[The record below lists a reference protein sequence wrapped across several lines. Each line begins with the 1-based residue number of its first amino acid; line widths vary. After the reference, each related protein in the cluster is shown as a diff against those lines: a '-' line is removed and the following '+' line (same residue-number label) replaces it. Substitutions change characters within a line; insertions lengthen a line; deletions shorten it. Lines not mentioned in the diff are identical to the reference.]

1 MSEEKKNDVVSEET
15 DLTDDKI
22 DDKKEGEI
30 DSLESGIVP
39 ALKDTEIVSE
49 VQNSFLDYAM
59 SVIVARALPDV
70 RDGFKPVHRRVIFG
84 MARGGYTPD
93 KPFVKSAKVVGDVMG
108 SYHPH
113 GDAAI
118 YSTLVRLAQPFSM
131 RYTLVTGHGNFG
143 SMDGDEA
150 AAMRYT
156 ECKLSKIA
164 LEMTDGMDENTI
176 DFIPN
181 YDGTLQEPVCLPS
194 RFPNLLCN
202 GSDGIAVGMATKMPP
217 HNLKEVVDGVVALS
231 KNPDITTDELM
242 QIIKGPD
249 FPTGGIVYGL
259 GGIKQAYET
268 GRGTFRI
275 RGRATIE
282 EKDGEKSKIIITEI
296 PYQVNKAS
304 LVEKI
309 GELVRNKV
317 IDGITGIRDLSKEDV
332 NIEIDCRKD
341 AVPQVILNQIYK
353 NTQLEVSYGVINLCI
368 VNGAPKILSLKA
380 LLTHYLN
387 FQVEVIDRRTRFL
400 LKKAADRLKIVE
412 ALLTIHDNIDEVVD
426 KAKASANQQE
436 FMNWLMT
443 RFNFDEDQAKAI
455 VAMTLGRLNAIET
468 NKLID
473 ESKDLNSQITND
485 KFILESREHEVD
497 VVIKELTAIRDKFGD
512 DRRTEI
518 SHNIVSVEDEDL
530 IPEEDIVITL
540 TEKGYIKRM
549 SLNEFRTQNR
559 GGSGVKG
566 MTVYDNDEVM
576 KMVTSKTHTD
586 ILFFSNFGRVYRK
599 RGHEINEA
607 SRQSKGIPVLNLLN
621 LEENETISAIVSVD
635 DYKDK
640 YLFFA
645 TKNGTVKRTK
655 LEEFERINVNGKY
668 AITLKDNDSLLG
680 VKVTDGSAKIVLASD
695 KGKACYF
702 NEEDVRCMGRTA
714 CGVRGMKL
722 NGGELVGLATSLEG
736 KNAFVLSEFGLGK
749 LSDLE
754 TYRLTKRGAGGV
766 ITLKVTDKTGK
777 LVGLKVVNGD
787 EDIIVIT
794 NNGQTIRT
802 TLEQVRVIG
811 RNAQG
816 VKIINLK
823 DKETVSS
830 FTIAP
835 KEEAV
840 SEGSEEVETSS
851 EGETSVTPSIK
862 DALNSNQ
869 DEEDEVETPVAKD
882 DDEENN

>member
-1 MSEEKKNDVVSEET
+1 MNEEKKNETLDNEEVSLEKEKEVEDV
-15 DLTDDKI
+15 
-22 DDKKEGEI
+22 
-30 DSLESGIVP
+30 ESGIVP
-39 ALKDTEIVSE
+39 ALKDTEIVNE

-70 RDGFKPVHRRVIFG
+70 RDGFKPVHRRVVFG
-84 MARGGYTPD
+84 MAENGYLPD
-93 KPFVKSAKVVGDVMG
+93 KQFVKSAKVVGDVMG

-131 RYTLVTGHGNFG
+131 RYTLVNGHGNFG

-164 LEMTDGMDENTI
+164 LEMIRGMDENTV

-181 YDGTLQEPVCLPS
+181 YDGTLQEPTCLPS

-217 HNLKEVVDGVVALS
+217 HNLNEVIDGVVAFS
-231 KNPDITTDELM
+231 KNKDITVEELI
-242 QIIKGPD
+242 QIVKGPD
-249 FPTGGIVYGL
+249 FPTGGIIYGL
-259 GGIKQAYET
+259 GGIKDAYEF
-268 GRGTFRI
+268 GRGTFKL
-275 RGRATIE
+275 RGKATIE
-282 EKDGEKSKIIITEI
+282 EKEGEKSKIIITEI

-309 GELVRNKV
+309 GELVRNKI
-317 IDGITGIRDLSKEDV
+317 IDGITGIRDLSKENV
-332 NIEIDCRKD
+332 LIEIDCRKD
-341 AVPQVILNQIYK
+341 TVPQVILNQIYK

-368 VNGAPKILSLKA
+368 VNGAPKVLSLKA
-380 LLTHYLN
+380 LIEHYLN
-387 FQVEVIDRRTRFL
+387 FQVEVIDRRTKFL
-400 LKKAADRLKIVE
+400 MKKANDRLNIVE
-412 ALLTIHDNIDEVVD
+412 ALLIVHDNINEVVD
-426 KAKASANQQE
+426 KAKDSPTQQAFIDWLKVRFE
-436 FMNWLMT
+436 F
-443 RFNFDEDQAKAI
+443 DDDQAKAI

-468 NKLID
+468 SKLLD
-473 ESKDLNSQITND
+473 EKKGLLDSISNYR
-485 KFILESREHEVD
+485 FILESRDHEVD
-497 VVIKELTAIRDKFGD
+497 VVIKELLEIKAKYGD
-512 DRRTEI
+512 ERRTEI
-518 SHNIVSVEDEDL
+518 SHTIVSVEDEDL
-530 IPEEDIVITL
+530 IPEENIVIAL

-566 MTVYDNDEVM
+566 MSVYNDDAVS

-586 ILFFSNFGRVYRK
+586 ILFFSSLGRVYRK

-621 LEENETISAIVSVD
+621 LDQGETITAIVSVD
-635 DYKDK
+635 EYKDK

-645 TKNGTVKRTK
+645 TRKGIVKRTR
-655 LEEFERINVNGKY
+655 LEEFVRINVNGKY
-668 AITLKDNDSLLG
+668 AINLKEDDSLLG
-680 VKVTDGSAKIVLASD
+680 VKVTDGTAKIILAND

-702 NEEDVRCMGRTA
+702 NEKDVRCMGRTA
-714 CGVRGMKL
+714 SGVRGMKV
-722 NGGELVGLATSLEG
+722 NGGILVGLATNLEG
-736 KNAFVLSEFGLGK
+736 SNAFVLSENGLGK
-749 LSDLE
+749 LSELE
-754 TYRLTKRGAGGV
+754 TYRITKRGAGGV
-766 ITLKVTDKTGK
+766 ITLKVTPKTGK

-811 RNAQG
+811 RNSQG

-823 DKETVSS
+823 DNEIVSS

-835 KEEAV
+835 KEETIGESASVDETAV
-840 SEGSEEVETSS
+840 IPT
-851 EGETSVTPSIK
+851 IK
-862 DALNSNQ
+862 DVANSL
-869 DEEDEVETPVAKD
+869 EESEDIIETPVPD
-882 DDEENN
+882 DNSEEEK

>member
-1 MSEEKKNDVVSEET
+1 MDNEEKKNDVATEANDENNSDVAA
-15 DLTDDKI
+15 
-22 DDKKEGEI
+22 
-30 DSLESGIVP
+30 GIVP
-39 ALKDTEIVSE
+39 ALRDTEIVSE

-59 SVIVARALPDV
+59 SVIVSRALPDV
-70 RDGFKPVHRRVIFG
+70 RDGLKPVHRRVIFG
-84 MARGGYTPD
+84 MATNGYTPD

-113 GDAAI
+113 GDSAI
-118 YSTLVRLAQPFSM
+118 YGTLVRLAQPFSM
-131 RYTLVTGHGNFG
+131 RYTMVTGHGNFG

-164 LEMTDGMDENTI
+164 LEMTRGMDENTV

-181 YDGTLQEPVCLPS
+181 YAGTLEEPTCLPS

-217 HNLKEVVDGVVALS
+217 HNLTEVINGVIALT
-231 KNPDITTDELM
+231 KNKDITTDDLM
-242 QIIKGPD
+242 KIIKGPD
-249 FPTGGIVYGL
+249 FPTGGIIYGL
-259 GGIKQAYET
+259 GGIKDAYET
-268 GRGTFRI
+268 GRGTFRL
-275 RGRATIE
+275 RGRAIIE
-282 EKDGEKSKIIITEI
+282 EKEGEKSKILITEI
-296 PYQVNKAS
+296 PYQVNKAN

-317 IDGITGIRDLSKEDV
+317 IDGITGIRDLSKENV

-341 AVPQVILNQIYK
+341 TVPQVILNQIYK
-353 NTQLEVSYGVINLCI
+353 NTQLEVSFGVINLCI
-368 VNGAPKILSLKA
+368 VNGAPKVLSLKA
-380 LLTHYLN
+380 LLEHYLN

-400 LKKAADRLKIVE
+400 MKKASDRLNIVE
-412 ALLTIHDNIDEVVD
+412 ALLVVHDNINEVVD
-426 KAKASANQQE
+426 KAKSSANQQV
-436 FMNWLMT
+436 FIDWLKS
-443 RFNFDEDQAKAI
+443 RFNFDDEQAKAI

-468 NKLID
+468 SKLLD
-473 ESKDLNSQITND
+473 EKKGLEEAIAND
-485 KFILESREHEVD
+485 KFILESRDHEVD
-497 VVIKELTAIRDKFGD
+497 VVVKELTEIRDKYGD
-512 DRRTEI
+512 ERKTEI
-518 SHNIVSVEDEDL
+518 SHTIVSVEDEDL

-566 MTVYDNDEVM
+566 MTVYSDDEVS

-621 LEENETISAIVSVD
+621 LEENETITAMVSVD

-645 TKNGTVKRTK
+645 TRKGTVKRTK
-655 LEEFERINVNGKY
+655 LDEFERINVNGKY
-668 AITLKDNDSLLG
+668 AITLKDGDNLLG
-680 VKVTDGSAKIVLASD
+680 VKVTDGTAKIILASD
-695 KGKACYF
+695 KGKACFF

-794 NNGQTIRT
+794 NNGQPIRT

-823 DKETVSS
+823 DKENVSS

-835 KEEAV
+835 KEEV
-840 SEGSEEVETSS
+840 IENVE
-851 EGETSVTPSIK
+851 ETSVAPSIK
-862 DALNSNQ
+862 DVAASL
-869 DEEDEVETPVAKD
+869 DEDEDIIETPVPD
-882 DDEENN
+882 DNKEEDK